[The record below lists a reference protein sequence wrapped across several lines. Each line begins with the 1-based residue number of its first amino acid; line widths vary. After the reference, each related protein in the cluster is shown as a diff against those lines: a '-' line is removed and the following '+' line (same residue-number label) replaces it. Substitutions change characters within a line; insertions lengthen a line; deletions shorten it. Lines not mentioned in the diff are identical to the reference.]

1 MKILLIL
8 ILAAFL
14 AGCVKTTPNE
24 TVPDKPDPETS
35 LPADTASSSET
46 DPAPET
52 PPDETESAAPEAA
65 VLPGTAELSSAY
77 DIFYLSRTPPAE
89 NGEPADTYT
98 ALAALAFGFSAHP
111 DWLEN
116 NYSST
121 VVSYT
126 DYPVNINSAE
136 YLRMVS
142 DRVVYPIDPGKFTA
156 PQGHTA
162 DGMPYAWETRPYSN
176 PAFAETGTE
185 YVTWIQLDDT
195 SMAQL
200 SFYTYSIDTDFE
212 NSTLR
217 PLLDA
222 CRTWTPDTPLKIR
235 FTTDASLQDDA
246 SPDYTIDLELPVQ
259 WQWNNSSVAD
269 DMERMY
275 TGRYSIK
282 RMEFYPVLRSEVF
295 KGYERLQSQ
304 GVPAPITG
312 RTNDGLPY
320 EIYAYDS
327 VSEGDRSK
335 VTWYFANIEHE
346 DGYLMLSFLTFE
358 DDPADY
364 FDTVTLPVIRSVS
377 IAEAQ

>member
-1 MKILLIL
+1 MKILSIL

-14 AGCVKTTPNE
+14 AGCVKTTPND

-65 VLPGTAELSSAY
+65 VLPGTTELSSAY

-89 NGEPADTYT
+89 NDEPADAYT
-98 ALAALAFGFSAHP
+98 ALAALAFEFSAHP

-126 DYPVNINSAE
+126 DSPVNINSAE

-176 PAFAETGTE
+176 PAIAETGTE
-185 YVTWIQLDDT
+185 YVTWIQLNDT
-195 SMAQL
+195 SMAQF
-200 SFYTYSIDTDFE
+200 SFYTYSIDSDFE

-235 FTTDASLQDDA
+235 FTTDASLQADA

-282 RMEFYPVLRSEVF
+282 RMEFSPVTYDEPF
-295 KGYERLQSQ
+295 KGYEQLQSR
-304 GVPAPITG
+304 GIPEPITG
-312 RTNDGLPY
+312 ITDEGLPY
-320 EIYAYDS
+320 EIYAYNS
-327 VSEGDRSK
+327 FSEGEPLGN
-335 VTWYFANIEHE
+335 TWYFANIAYK
-346 DGYLMLSFLTFE
+346 GRFITLSFLTFE
-358 DDPADY
+358 DDPDDY
-364 FDTVTLPVIRSVS
+364 FETVTLPVIRSVS
-377 IAEAQ
+377 IAETE